1 MSQSPSVLGDND
13 TQILQRRQELMTSS
27 AYPPPSAF
35 GYPQSSP
42 TPGQLNNGIHF
53 AQSAAVAASSSYAA
67 PSLSSTAF
75 GKRPRDT
82 QDSDDP
88 FETDDR
94 HSASSQRRAQ
104 VVAETPRP
112 RKRARASKKAVVPPA
127 TPGTDGEEGS
137 QTPRRPPPASA
148 SEPDLEALSQRAR
161 EVAAA
166 NRKQK
171 EPQTR
176 TPWSRNDCKQLIKA
190 VDVYKAKWSLI
201 QQEITKGIIPFE
213 HPRDQQALRDKARLL
228 KQDMLK

>member
-13 TQILQRRQELMTSS
+13 TQILQRRHELMPSS

-35 GYPQSSP
+35 PYPQSSP
-42 TPGQLNNGIHF
+42 TPGQQNNGIHF
-53 AQSAAVAASSSYAA
+53 AHSAAVAASSSFAA
-67 PSLSSTAF
+67 PPLSSVPF

-94 HSASSQRRAQ
+94 KPASQRRAQ
-104 VVAETPRP
+104 VSETPRP
-112 RKRARASKKAVVPPA
+112 RKRARASNKEVLGAG
-127 TPGTDGEEGS
+127 PGAGGNGS
-137 QTPRRPPPASA
+137 QTPHRPPPASA
-148 SEPDLEALSQRAR
+148 TEPDLEALSQRAR
-161 EVAAA
+161 EVAIA
-166 NRKQK
+166 NRKPK

-176 TPWSRNDCKQLIKA
+176 TPWSRNDCRALIKA

-201 QQEITKGIIPFE
+201 QQEITKGTIPFE